1 LSVEQRH
8 RQFAALR
15 NAANQL
21 EANIARFSPENYN
34 FEKEVPRL
42 LCRIQFSIPNLME
55 EGAGGASLTSF
66 MTKMVAFSQAGFPD
80 FSNRRLLDHFAKIR
94 VTSRTLSLG
103 SNLSA
108 THGEFIVTTSL
119 IPAGTSTTRD
129 PSRSISGPM
138 NLITTSS
145 KRSIGKLERFRS
157 ANPCV
162 QSSKRS
168 RLRMMNM
175 PIGMFTP
182 FRFQPTPA
190 TFRRQH

>member
-108 THGEFIVTTSL
+108 THGEFIVKDKPNPSWNLDYARSL
-119 IPAGTSTTRD
+119 TLDQWTD
-129 PSRSISGPM
+129 EL
-138 NLITTSS
+138 NNHFLQ
-145 KRSIGKLERFRS
+145 KIGKLERFRS

-162 QSSKRS
+162 QSSQRS
-168 RLRMMNM
+168 M
-175 PIGMFTP
+175 TP
-182 FRFQPTPA
+182 SNGPPVSPGPTA
-190 TFRRQH
+190 KLA